1 MASPPP
7 ASATP
12 ANGNNLAASAA
23 AAAAYSR
30 WGEPLTSQFV
40 PAALAAAGPI
50 GPTSR
55 VLDVATG
62 TGVAAVA
69 AAAAGAAEVLA
80 IDFSP
85 GMVAVAAGV
94 LAPYPAAKAVVMD
107 GTALDVPTG
116 AYDVVLSVFGVV
128 TFPDWQAGL
137 AEAVRAAAPG
147 GRVVLT
153 TWASSRGGGF
163 VSVFMDTYVTT
174 FPDKKPPVLG
184 PGVDALATAAALVDA
199 CTSAGLERVTV
210 EDENALWTG
219 PHVDSVV
226 TELDPMLRRFPFY
239 AALDDA
245 ERATLSGPLQAA
257 LARYA
262 DEADGMVRIPC
273 VARVTVAYKPCA

>member
-1 MASPPP
+1 VP
-7 ASATP
+7 P
-12 ANGNNLAASAA
+12 ANGNNPAASAA
-23 AAAAYSR
+23 AAAVYRR
-30 WGEPLTSQFV
+30 WGEPVTSQFV

-50 GPTSR
+50 GPTTR

-80 IDFSP
+80 VDFSP
-85 GMVAVAAGV
+85 GMVAAAATA

-153 TWASSRGGGF
+153 TWTSGHGAAF
-163 VSVFMDTYVTT
+163 AAVFMDAYVAT
-174 FPDKKPPVLG
+174 FPGKKPPVLG
-184 PGVDALATAAALVDA
+184 PGVSALATAAALVDA
-199 CTSAGLERVTV
+199 CTAAGLERVTV
-210 EDENALWTG
+210 EDEKALWTG

-226 TELDPMLRRFPFY
+226 AELDPMLRRFPFY
-239 AALDDA
+239 DSLDDA
-245 ERATLSGPLQAA
+245 DRATLGGPLQAA

-262 DEADGMVRIPC
+262 DEPDGIVRIPC
-273 VARVTVAYKPCA
+273 VARVTVGYKPSA